1 MIIKNAQAGLMLQGC
16 IVTSLNVKNDLAI
29 PPTLLETPPIID
41 MDYDIY
47 QIDENSDGIYF
58 GSMTLTT
65 KVTYKQ
71 GRKAVFTITMVLDG
85 VFAAPKSVC
94 ENVDDFKK
102 KLKVN
107 GLTSLI
113 SVARANISTLT
124 SNIFFSG
131 CIKLPMINVFK
142 LIKQKEEQNK

>member
-1 MIIKNAQAGLMLQGC
+1 MIIKDAQAGIMLQGC
-16 IVTSLNVKNDLAI
+16 IVKSLNVKNDLAI
-29 PPTLLETPPIID
+29 PPTALEVPPIID

-47 QIDENSDGIYF
+47 QIDESLDNIYS

-71 GRKAVFTITMVLDG
+71 GRKVAFTMTMALDG
-85 VFAAPKSVC
+85 AFAAPKVVC
-94 ENVDDFKK
+94 ENINDFKK
-102 KLKVN
+102 KLKIN
-107 GLTSLI
+107 GLASLI

-131 CIKLPMINVFK
+131 CVKLPMINVFK
-142 LIKQKEEQNK
+142 LIKQKEEQDK